1 MIKYIK
7 SQKPA
12 DCCGCK
18 ACIRIC
24 VHHTISSTIIL
35 GNEVIYGAGFESKII
50 KYKRVDSLDDLL
62 YLKVRDFTYGW
73 DLIDALRKAV
83 NV

>member
-12 DCCGCK
+12 DCCGYK
-18 ACIRIC
+18 DCIRIC
-24 VHHTISSTIIL
+24 VHHTISSTIIIR
-35 GNEVIYGAGFESKII
+35 NEAIYGAGVESKII
-50 KYKRVDSLDDLL
+50 KHKRVDSLDDLL

-73 DLIDALRKAV
+73 GLIDALRKAV